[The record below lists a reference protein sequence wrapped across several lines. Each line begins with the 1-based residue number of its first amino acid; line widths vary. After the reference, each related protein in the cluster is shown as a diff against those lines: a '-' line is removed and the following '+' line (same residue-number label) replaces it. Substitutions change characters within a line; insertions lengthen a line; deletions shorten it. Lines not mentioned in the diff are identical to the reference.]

1 MKKNLLKNI
10 LKIWIISS
18 LAIFN
23 IVLIPCNIYAQESD
37 LKVEWFSILPELEDK
52 EITTANEKIN
62 EIWQTWWEVRKKY
75 NKIASGELT
84 TSQQIATWIMN
95 WDTIMNYLVFIVKFL
110 SQLWLLVG
118 FFFIMYAGYTY
129 MLSVFQWNKTKSST
143 VTNAIIWVI
152 IVIFSYA
159 IMKILTSIIW
169 IS

>member
-1 MKKNLLKNI
+1 MKKNLLKNF

-18 LAIFN
+18 LIIFN
-23 IVLIPCNIYAQESD
+23 TVLIPCNIYAQESD

-118 FFFIMYAGYTY
+118 FFFIMYAWYTY